1 MTELK
6 IIFPSNPLLGFGYEP
21 KTTFWE
27 DFSIA
32 DRFGIQAVKETF
44 SRAFDEWRD
53 NHIYLTELTM
63 VLNHKI
69 WQHYTINKL
78 LAEVY
83 NDLWEQADL
92 YAREN
97 LDGDELAYF
106 YDTTD

>member
-1 MTELK
+1 MD
-6 IIFPSNPLLGFGYEP
+6 IPHNPIADYGYTP
-21 KTTFWE
+21 RTTFWS

-32 DRFGIQAVKETF
+32 ERFGASAVKDTYN
-44 SRAFDEWRD
+44 RAMSEWQT
-53 NHIYLTELTM
+53 NYIYLTELVM

-69 WQHYTINKL
+69 WQHYKSNQQL
-78 LAEVY
+78 SEVY

-97 LDGDELAYF
+97 LLGDELAYF